1 MSRPPYTLEEVLNP
15 RAVAILGASR
25 AHHKWGHVAARQFIT
40 GDFPG
45 DLYLINPSVSEVLG
59 RSTYPGLR
67 DVPAQVDLAVV
78 ATAFQHV
85 PQAVDDCIAHGV
97 KGIVIIT
104 AGFSET
110 GPEGRTLEQELVAR
124 CREHGIRVI
133 GSNCMGIYVRRARIN
148 ALGMAFP
155 LPAGPIGLVSQS
167 GNLGMYFYAQ
177 AQLDGLG
184 FTTFLS
190 VGNAADV
197 SFPECIAYL
206 ANDPETRV
214 IAGYVEAIQ
223 EQTLREVTREMH
235 ARGQYKPIVILLS
248 GATEVGVRASLAHT
262 GTISSLR
269 PDHDTSL
276 LGSGIVRV
284 LRSDELF
291 PVAQALATQPPTP
304 NGGRR
309 VAIIG
314 DGGGSVVA
322 TGDAAVRAGLEVPIL
337 CDDTRAALRALMPA
351 RATSTNPVDVAGAAD
366 EDPLAFAWLTEVC
379 LRDPAVDGVIIT
391 GLFGGY
397 RWLLSESFGP
407 REEAA
412 ARELGKLVRRY
423 RKPVLVQSIYARH
436 DIPALHILREE
447 GIPYYES
454 IEITCR
460 AMAALSE
467 IGMFYKENGDGNSSS
482 IPRTNSDILP

>member
-1 MSRPPYTLEEVLNP
+1 MSRAPYALEEVLSP
-15 RAVAILGASR
+15 RAVAILGVSR
-25 AHHKWGHVAARQFIT
+25 APHKWGHVAAKQLIA
-40 GDFPG
+40 GGFPG
-45 DLYLINPSVSEVLG
+45 NIYLINPSIPEVLG
-59 RSTYPGLR
+59 RPTFPTLR
-67 DVPAQVDLAVV
+67 NVPSQVDLAII

-85 PQAVDDCIAHGV
+85 PRAVDDCIAHGV

-110 GPEGRTLEQELVAR
+110 GPEGHALEQELVAR
-124 CREHGIRVI
+124 CRDHGIRVL
-133 GSNCMGIYVRRARIN
+133 GSNCMGIYVKRSQLN
-148 ALGMAFP
+148 ALGMVFP

-177 AQLDGLG
+177 AHLDGLG

-190 VGNAADV
+190 VGNTVDV
-197 SFPECIAYL
+197 TFPECMQYL
-206 ANDPETRV
+206 ANDPDTRV

-223 EQTLREVTREMH
+223 EQTLREVTHSMY
-235 ARGQYKPIVILLS
+235 AQGCYKPVVILLS

-262 GTISSLR
+262 GTISTVR
-269 PDHDTSL
+269 PDDDTGL
-276 LGSGIVRV
+276 LGSGAVRV
-284 LRSDELF
+284 VRSDELF

-309 VAIIG
+309 IAIIG

-322 TGDAAVRAGLEVPIL
+322 TGDAAIRAGLEVPIL
-337 CDDTRAALRALMPA
+337 SAETQQALRKLMPA

-379 LRDPAVDGVIIT
+379 LKDPQVDGVIIT

-397 RWLLSESFGP
+397 RWLLSEDFGP

-412 ARELGKLVRRY
+412 AHELGKLARQY
-423 RKPVLVQSIYARH
+423 QKPVLVQSIYARH
-436 DIPALHILREE
+436 DIPALRILREE
-447 GIPYYES
+447 GVPYYES

-467 IGMFYKENGDGNSSS
+467 IGQFLKAQA
-482 IPRTNSDILP
+482 

>member
-1 MSRPPYTLEEVLNP
+1 MSRAPYALEEVLSP
-15 RAVAILGASR
+15 RAVAILGVSR
-25 AHHKWGHVAARQFIT
+25 APHKWGHVAAKQLIA
-40 GDFPG
+40 GGFPG
-45 DLYLINPSVSEVLG
+45 NIYLINPSIPEVLG
-59 RSTYPGLR
+59 RPTFPTLR
-67 DVPAQVDLAVV
+67 NVPSQVDLAII

-85 PQAVDDCIAHGV
+85 PRAVDDCIAHGV

-110 GPEGRTLEQELVAR
+110 GPEGHALEQELVAR
-124 CREHGIRVI
+124 CRDHGIRVL
-133 GSNCMGIYVRRARIN
+133 GSNCMGIYVKRSQLN
-148 ALGMAFP
+148 ALGMVFP

-177 AQLDGLG
+177 AHLDGLG

-190 VGNAADV
+190 VGNTVDV
-197 SFPECIAYL
+197 TFPECMQYL
-206 ANDPETRV
+206 ANDPDTRV

-223 EQTLREVTREMH
+223 EQTLREVTHSMY
-235 ARGQYKPIVILLS
+235 AQGCYKPVVILLS

-262 GTISSLR
+262 GTISTVR
-269 PDHDTSL
+269 PDDDTGL
-276 LGSGIVRV
+276 LGSGAVRV
-284 LRSDELF
+284 VRSDELF

-309 VAIIG
+309 IAIIG

-322 TGDAAVRAGLEVPIL
+322 TGDAAIRAGLEVPIL
-337 CDDTRAALRALMPA
+337 SAETRQALSKLMPA

-379 LRDPAVDGVIIT
+379 LKDPQVDGVIIT

-397 RWLLSESFGP
+397 RWLLSEDFGP

-412 ARELGKLVRRY
+412 AHELGKLARQY
-423 RKPVLVQSIYARH
+423 QKPVLVQTIYARH
-436 DIPALHILREE
+436 NIPALRLLREE
-447 GIPYYES
+447 G
-454 IEITCR
+454 
-460 AMAALSE
+460 
-467 IGMFYKENGDGNSSS
+467 
-482 IPRTNSDILP
+482 

>member
-1 MSRPPYTLEEVLNP
+1 MSRAPYALEEVLSP
-15 RAVAILGASR
+15 RAVAILGVSR
-25 AHHKWGHVAARQFIT
+25 APHKWGHVAAKQLIA
-40 GDFPG
+40 GGFPG
-45 DLYLINPSVSEVLG
+45 DIFLINPSVPEILG
-59 RSTYPGLR
+59 HPVYRNLR
-67 DVPAQVDLAVV
+67 DVPGTVDLAVI
-78 ATAFQHV
+78 ATSFNHV
-85 PQAVDDCIAHGV
+85 LQAVDDCIAHGV

-110 GPEGRTLEQELVAR
+110 GPAGRELELQLVAR
-124 CREHGIRVI
+124 CREHGIRII
-133 GSNCMGIYVRRARIN
+133 GSNCMGLYVHRASLN
-148 ALGMAFP
+148 ALGMVFP

-177 AQLDGLG
+177 AHLDGLG

-190 VGNAADV
+190 VGNTVDV
-197 SFPECIAYL
+197 TFPECMQYL
-206 ANDPETRV
+206 ANDPDTRV

-223 EQTLREVTREMH
+223 EQTLREVTHSMY
-235 ARGQYKPIVILLS
+235 AQGCYKPVVILLS

-262 GTISSLR
+262 GTISTVR
-269 PDHDTSL
+269 PDDDTGL
-276 LGSGIVRV
+276 LGSGAVRV
-284 LRSDELF
+284 VRSDELF

-309 VAIIG
+309 IAIIG

-322 TGDAAVRAGLEVPIL
+322 TGDAAIRAGLEVPIL
-337 CDDTRAALRALMPA
+337 SAETQQALSKLMPA

-379 LRDPAVDGVIIT
+379 LKDPQVDGVIIT

-397 RWLLSESFGP
+397 RWLLSEDFGP

-412 ARELGKLVRRY
+412 AHELGNLVRRY
-423 RKPVLVQSIYARH
+423 KKPLLVQTIYARH
-436 DIPALHILREE
+436 NIPALRLLREE
-447 GIPYYES
+447 GVPYYES

-467 IGMFYKENGDGNSSS
+467 IGQFLKAQ
-482 IPRTNSDILP
+482 T

>member
-1 MSRPPYTLEEVLNP
+1 MSSVPYALEDILQP
-15 RAVAILGASR
+15 RSVAILGASR
-25 AHHKWGHVAARQFIT
+25 APHKWGHVAAKQLIA
-40 GDFPG
+40 GGFPG
-45 DLYLINPSVSEVLG
+45 NIYLINPSVPDVLG
-59 RSTYPGLR
+59 RPTHASLR
-67 DVPAQVDLAVV
+67 DVPTPVDLAII
-78 ATAFQHV
+78 ATSFSQV
-85 PQAVDDCIAHGV
+85 SQSVEDCIAQGV

-110 GPEGRTLEQELVAR
+110 GPEGCALERELVDR
-124 CREHGIRVI
+124 CRAHGIRII
-133 GSNCMGIYVRRARIN
+133 GSNCMGLYVRRSQLN

-177 AQLDGLG
+177 AHLDGLG

-197 SFPECIAYL
+197 TFPECMQYL
-206 ANDPETRV
+206 ADDPETSV

-223 EQTLREVTREMH
+223 EQALREIIHSMREH
-235 ARGQYKPIVILLS
+235 GRYKPVVILLS

-262 GTISSLR
+262 GTISTIRL
-269 PDHDTSL
+269 DHDTSL
-276 LGSGIVRV
+276 IGSGIVRV

-291 PVAQALATQPPTP
+291 PVAQVLAMQPPTP
-304 NGGRR
+304 GGGRR
-309 VAIIG
+309 IAIIG

-337 CDDTRAALRALMPA
+337 CTETQQNLRKLMPA
-351 RATSTNPVDVAGAAD
+351 RATATNPIDVAGAAD

-379 LRDPAVDGVIIT
+379 LKDPGVDGVIIT

-397 RWLLSESFGP
+397 RWLLSEEFGP

-412 ARELGKLVRRY
+412 ARELGRLVRQY
-423 RKPVLVQSIYARH
+423 GKPVLVQSIYARQN
-436 DIPALHILREE
+436 IPSLQILREE
-447 GIPYYES
+447 GVPYYES

-460 AMAALSE
+460 AMAALAE
-467 IGMFYKENGDGNSSS
+467 VGQFLAND
-482 IPRTNSDILP
+482 P

>member
-1 MSRPPYTLEEVLNP
+1 MSSVPYSLADVLQP
-15 RAVAILGASR
+15 RSVAILGASR
-25 AHHKWGHVAARQFIT
+25 APHKWGHVAARQLIA
-40 GDFPG
+40 GGFPG
-45 DLYLINPSVSEVLG
+45 NIYLINPSVPDVLG
-59 RSTYPGLR
+59 RTTYPSLR
-67 DVPAQVDLAVV
+67 DVPSPVDLAII
-78 ATAFQHV
+78 ATSFSQV
-85 PQAVDDCIAHGV
+85 PRSVDDCIAHGV
-97 KGIVIIT
+97 KGVVIIT

-110 GPEGRTLEQELVAR
+110 GPEGSALEQELVAR
-124 CREHGIRVI
+124 CRAHGMRVI
-133 GSNCMGIYVRRARIN
+133 GSNCMGLYVRRAKLN

-177 AQLDGLG
+177 AHLDGLG

-190 VGNAADV
+190 VGNAADIT
-197 SFPECIAYL
+197 FPECMQYL
-206 ANDPETRV
+206 ANDPETSV

-223 EQTLREVTREMH
+223 EQTLRQVIHSMRE
-235 ARGQYKPIVILLS
+235 RGRYKPVVILLS
-248 GATEVGVRASLAHT
+248 GATEVGVRAALAHT
-262 GTISSLR
+262 GTVSTMR

-276 LGSGIVRV
+276 IGSGVVRV

-304 NGGRR
+304 GGGRR
-309 VAIIG
+309 IAIIG

-322 TGDAAVRAGLEVPIL
+322 SGDAAIRAGLEVPVL
-337 CDDTRAALRALMPA
+337 CAETQENLRKLMPA

-366 EDPLAFAWLTEVC
+366 EDPLSFAWLTEAC
-379 LRDPAVDGVIIT
+379 LKDPGVDGVIIT

-397 RWLLSESFGP
+397 RWLLSEDFGS

-412 ARELGKLVRRY
+412 ARALGRLVRQY
-423 RKPVLVQSIYARH
+423 KKPVLVQSIYARN
-436 DIPALHILREE
+436 DIPALHMLREE

-460 AMAALSE
+460 AMSALSE
-467 IGMFYKENGDGNSSS
+467 IGQFLVSN
-482 IPRTNSDILP
+482 

>member
-1 MSRPPYTLEEVLNP
+1 MSSVPYALEDILHP
-15 RAVAILGASR
+15 RSVAILGASR
-25 AHHKWGHVAARQFIT
+25 APHKWGHVAAKQLIA
-40 GDFPG
+40 GGFPG
-45 DLYLINPSVSEVLG
+45 NIYLINPSVPDVLG
-59 RSTYPGLR
+59 RPTHASLR
-67 DVPAQVDLAVV
+67 DVPTPVDLAII
-78 ATAFQHV
+78 ATSFGQV
-85 PQAVDDCIAHGV
+85 SQSVEDCIAHGV

-110 GPEGRTLEQELVAR
+110 GPEGCKLERELVAR
-124 CREHGIRVI
+124 CRAHGIRII
-133 GSNCMGIYVRRARIN
+133 GSNCMGLYVRRSQLN

-177 AQLDGLG
+177 AHLDGLG

-190 VGNAADV
+190 VGNAVDV
-197 SFPECIAYL
+197 TFPECIQYL
-206 ANDPETRV
+206 ADDPETSV

-223 EQTLREVTREMH
+223 EHALREVIHSMREH
-235 ARGQYKPIVILLS
+235 GRYKPVVILLS

-262 GTISSLR
+262 GTIATIR
-269 PDHDTSL
+269 PDHNTSL
-276 LGSGIVRV
+276 IGSGIVRV

-291 PVAQALATQPPTP
+291 SVAQALAMQPPTP
-304 NGGRR
+304 GGGRR
-309 VAIIG
+309 IAIIG

-337 CDDTRAALRALMPA
+337 CSETQQNLRKLMPA
-351 RATSTNPVDVAGAAD
+351 RATATNPIDVAGAAD

-379 LRDPAVDGVIIT
+379 LKDPGVDGVIIA

-397 RWLLSESFGP
+397 RWLLSEEFGP

-412 ARELGKLVRRY
+412 AHELGRLVRQY
-423 RKPVLVQSIYARH
+423 GKPVLVQSIYARQN
-436 DIPALHILREE
+436 ILSLQILREE
-447 GIPYYES
+447 GVPYYES

-460 AMAALSE
+460 ALAALAE
-467 IGMFYKENGDGNSSS
+467 IGQFLASNSY
-482 IPRTNSDILP
+482 

>member
-1 MSRPPYTLEEVLNP
+1 MSRAPYALEEVLSP
-15 RAVAILGASR
+15 RAVAILGVSR
-25 AHHKWGHVAARQFIT
+25 ASHKWGHVAAKQLIA
-40 GDFPG
+40 GGFPG
-45 DLYLINPSVSEVLG
+45 NIYLINPSIPEVLG
-59 RSTYPGLR
+59 RPTYPTLR
-67 DVPAQVDLAVV
+67 NVPSQVDLAII

-124 CREHGIRVI
+124 CRVHGIRVI

-197 SFPECIAYL
+197 SFPECIAFL

-269 PDHDTSL
+269 PDHD
-276 LGSGIVRV
+276 
-284 LRSDELF
+284 
-291 PVAQALATQPPTP
+291 
-304 NGGRR
+304 
-309 VAIIG
+309 
-314 DGGGSVVA
+314 
-322 TGDAAVRAGLEVPIL
+322 
-337 CDDTRAALRALMPA
+337 
-351 RATSTNPVDVAGAAD
+351 
-366 EDPLAFAWLTEVC
+366 
-379 LRDPAVDGVIIT
+379 
-391 GLFGGY
+391 
-397 RWLLSESFGP
+397 
-407 REEAA
+407 
-412 ARELGKLVRRY
+412 
-423 RKPVLVQSIYARH
+423 
-436 DIPALHILREE
+436 
-447 GIPYYES
+447 
-454 IEITCR
+454 
-460 AMAALSE
+460 
-467 IGMFYKENGDGNSSS
+467 
-482 IPRTNSDILP
+482 

>member
-1 MSRPPYTLEEVLNP
+1 MSRAPYALEEVLSP
-15 RAVAILGASR
+15 RAVAILGVSR
-25 AHHKWGHVAARQFIT
+25 APHKWGHVAAKQLIA
-40 GDFPG
+40 GGFPG
-45 DLYLINPSVSEVLG
+45 NIYLINPSIPEVLG
-59 RSTYPGLR
+59 RPTFPTLR
-67 DVPAQVDLAVV
+67 NVPSQVDLAII

-85 PQAVDDCIAHGV
+85 PRAVDDCIAHGV

-110 GPEGRTLEQELVAR
+110 GPEGHALEQELVAR
-124 CREHGIRVI
+124 CRDHGIRVL
-133 GSNCMGIYVRRARIN
+133 GSNCMGIYVKRSQLN
-148 ALGMAFP
+148 ALGMVFP

-177 AQLDGLG
+177 AYLDGLG

-190 VGNAADV
+190 VGNTVDV
-197 SFPECIAYL
+197 TFPECMQYL
-206 ANDPETRV
+206 ANDPDTRV

-223 EQTLREVTREMH
+223 EQTLREVTHSMY
-235 ARGQYKPIVILLS
+235 AQGCYKPVVILLS

-262 GTISSLR
+262 GTISTVR
-269 PDHDTSL
+269 PDDDTGL
-276 LGSGIVRV
+276 LGSGAVRV
-284 LRSDELF
+284 VRSDELF

-309 VAIIG
+309 IAIIG

-322 TGDAAVRAGLEVPIL
+322 TGDAAIRAGLEVPIL
-337 CDDTRAALRALMPA
+337 SAETRQALSKLMPA

-379 LRDPAVDGVIIT
+379 LKDPQVDGVIIT

-397 RWLLSESFGP
+397 RWLLSEDFGP

-412 ARELGKLVRRY
+412 AHELGKLARQY
-423 RKPVLVQSIYARH
+423 QKPVLVQTIYARH
-436 DIPALHILREE
+436 NIPALRLLREE
-447 GIPYYES
+447 GVPYYES

-467 IGMFYKENGDGNSSS
+467 IGQFLKAQ
-482 IPRTNSDILP
+482 T